1 MRTNRHIIDSR
12 QFKEREVL
20 ERLFELSDDMKAYK
34 YFELEGG
41 QYEKLLLS
49 SEPRKKI
56 LCTLFYEPSTRTRFS
71 FESAM
76 KLIGGDFINT
86 ESAGHFSSAAKGES
100 IPDAITVIGNYVD
113 AIVMRHPKR
122 GNARLAAEHSPVPI
136 INAGDGDGQHPTQTL
151 LDIYTINEELGRID
165 DLEVGMVGDLL
176 KGRTV
181 HSLAYLLA
189 HQKNIKLYFVSPGM
203 IRMPPDII
211 KYLERKNIPVEETA
225 DLKKVAK
232 RVDVLYVT
240 RIQKERLRPED
251 YEKVKGVYVV
261 DGEMADSMKK
271 DSIIMHPLPRVDEIL
286 TEVDEHSRAAY
297 FRQAENGQYVRMALL
312 KTILEP
318 DKYWSEF
325 FSRPIPKK

>member
-1 MRTNRHIIDSR
+1 MRIKRHIIDSR
-12 QFKEREVL
+12 QFKEKEVL
-20 ERLFELSDDMKAYK
+20 EKLFDLSDEMKAYK
-34 YFELEGG
+34 KLELKEG

-49 SEPRKKI
+49 SVPRKKI

-122 GNARLAAEHSPVPI
+122 GNARLAAEYSPVPI

-151 LDIYTINEELGRID
+151 LDMYTINEELGGID
-165 DLEVGMVGDLL
+165 GLEVGMVGDLL

-189 HQKNIKLYFVSPGM
+189 HQRDIKLYFVSPEM

-211 KYLERKNIPVEETA
+211 KYLERKNVPVEETT

-232 RVDVLYVT
+232 KVNVLYVT
-240 RIQKERLRPED
+240 RIQKERLKPED
-251 YEKVKGVYVV
+251 YEMVKGVYVV
-261 DGEMADSMKK
+261 DGEIVDSMKK
-271 DSIIMHPLPRVDEIL
+271 NSIVMHPLPKVDEISE
-286 TEVDEHSRAAY
+286 EVDEHPRAAY

-312 KTILEP
+312 NVILEP
-318 DKYWSEF
+318 DEYWSDF